1 MYCKVLHT
9 VPVIVTVFLI
19 STVRT
24 RIGGIS
30 PYDTILDLAL
40 KKLHIQKLKTW
51 KYVLKDGR
59 TDYEDLN

>member
-1 MYCKVLHT
+1 MYYKVLHT
-9 VPVIVTVFLI
+9 VVIVTVFLI
-19 STVRT
+19 STVCT
-24 RIGGIS
+24 CIGGIS

-51 KYVLKDGR
+51 KYVLKDGI